1 MHSLR
6 PSPLPLVSPVLDLCR
21 QIRIKGA
28 TIGEEEAEQSR
39 LRAVG
44 EKRPFAQ
51 PAFGSLS
58 LSLPCPIFL
67 CSHTLSLFL
76 PEFDVNM
83 SLPHYGAFFRKT
95 EDISFVL
102 TTFSFPNAFSLLFLP
117 HSPGPAALPLPPPT
131 CPCVACLVAQQCR
144 TILWRAVALPIPRP
158 QT

>member
-1 MHSLR
+1 MQTNTNKRSDDWR
-6 PSPLPLVSPVLDLCR
+6 RGSRAESPAGR
-21 QIRIKGA
+21 R
-28 TIGEEEAEQSR
+28 GEEA
-39 LRAVG
+39 LRSA
-44 EKRPFAQ
+44 RFR
-51 PAFGSLS
+51 LS